1 MPKINTQ
8 QYPFHPYQNQYMQQP
23 FHHGSFPFNQQ
34 SNYPPGFFANV
45 APPSAKQPPYPQQ
58 SQQQSTQQPMDWNQQ
73 QPTANQLTQQQKGF
87 ISYFQDK
94 DGQMDLD
101 KMLNTASQVANTYQ
115 QFTPIV
121 KGINSFFKG
130 VK

>member
-1 MPKINTQ
+1 MPKRNMQ
-8 QYPFHPYQNQYMQQP
+8 QDPFNPYQNQYPQHP
-23 FHHGSFPFNQQ
+23 FHPGSFPFNQQ
-34 SNYPPGFFANV
+34 PNYPSGFFANV
-45 APPSAKQPPYPQQ
+45 APPSAKHPPYPQQ
-58 SQQQSTQQPMDWNQQ
+58 SQQQNTPTEWNQQ
-73 QPTANQLTQQQKGF
+73 QSNGNQLTQQQKGF